1 MGATSAHECAGVLCD
16 ELPTLSQWNTG
27 DATTNQG
34 RETRGY
40 RLFYYEDYPTWRHA
54 VTSEERGG
62 ARFST
67 QRQRYTH
74 RQGNTML
81 DKLVKEHIILG
92 VDPGTLFMGYALL
105 HTIGSRVEIL
115 DFGVYDVH
123 KLEDQYARLQKE
135 FFFLQE
141 LIEKYHPTIL
151 AIESQFVDKNPQT
164 MIKIVHAQGVA
175 IAAAL
180 SKDVPVQEY
189 SPMKVKM
196 AITGNGH
203 ADKQQ
208 VADMLQRFL
217 HIPDE
222 RMPKK
227 LDATDALGIAYCHY
241 LQLGLPLREKGAKNW
256 TTFANQKGLVDRQLT
271 TPNARL
277 IAAMQTAKKKK

>member
-1 MGATSAHECAGVLCD
+1 
-16 ELPTLSQWNTG
+16 
-27 DATTNQG
+27 
-34 RETRGY
+34 
-40 RLFYYEDYPTWRHA
+40 
-54 VTSEERGG
+54 
-62 ARFST
+62 
-67 QRQRYTH
+67 
-74 RQGNTML
+74 ML

-92 VDPGTLFMGYALL
+92 VDPGTLFMGYAII
-105 HTIGSRVEIL
+105 HTMGSQVKIL

-141 LIEKYHPTIL
+141 LIDKYHPTVL

-180 SKDVPVQEY
+180 SKDIPVQEY
-189 SPMKVKM
+189 SPMKIKM

-208 VADMLQRFL
+208 VAAMLQRFL

-222 RMPKK
+222 QMPRK

-241 LQLGLPLREKGAKNW
+241 LQLGMPIREKGAKNW
-256 TTFANQKGLVDRQLT
+256 TAFAKQKGLADRQLT
-271 TPNARL
+271 GPNAQL
-277 IAAMQTAKKKK
+277 LAAMQTSRKRR

>member
-1 MGATSAHECAGVLCD
+1 
-16 ELPTLSQWNTG
+16 
-27 DATTNQG
+27 
-34 RETRGY
+34 
-40 RLFYYEDYPTWRHA
+40 
-54 VTSEERGG
+54 
-62 ARFST
+62 
-67 QRQRYTH
+67 
-74 RQGNTML
+74 ML

-241 LQLGLPLREKGAKNW
+241 LQLGLPLREKGGKNW
-256 TTFANQKGLVDRQLT
+256 TTFAKQKGLVDRQLT

>member
-1 MGATSAHECAGVLCD
+1 
-16 ELPTLSQWNTG
+16 
-27 DATTNQG
+27 
-34 RETRGY
+34 
-40 RLFYYEDYPTWRHA
+40 
-54 VTSEERGG
+54 
-62 ARFST
+62 
-67 QRQRYTH
+67 
-74 RQGNTML
+74 ML

-92 VDPGTLFMGYALL
+92 VDPGTLFMGYAII
-105 HTIGSRVEIL
+105 HTMGSQVKIL

-141 LIEKYHPTIL
+141 LIDKYHPTVL

-180 SKDVPVQEY
+180 SKDIPVQEY
-189 SPMKVKM
+189 SPMKIKM

-208 VADMLQRFL
+208 VAAMLQRFL

-222 RMPKK
+222 QMPRK

-241 LQLGLPLREKGAKNW
+241 LQLGLPIQEKGAKNW
-256 TTFANQKGLVDRQLT
+256 TTFAKQKGLVEKSLSS
-271 TPNARL
+271 PNARL
-277 IAAMQTAKKKK
+277 IAALQTVKRKK

>member
-1 MGATSAHECAGVLCD
+1 M
-16 ELPTLSQWNTG
+16 Q
-27 DATTNQG
+27 
-34 RETRGY
+34 
-40 RLFYYEDYPTWRHA
+40 
-54 VTSEERGG
+54 
-62 ARFST
+62 
-67 QRQRYTH
+67 
-74 RQGNTML
+74 

-92 VDPGTLFMGYALL
+92 VDPGTLYMGYALL
-105 HTIGSRVEIL
+105 HTVGSKVEIL

-141 LIEKYHPTIL
+141 LIQKYHPTIL
-151 AIESQFVDKNPQT
+151 AIEAQFVDKNPQT

-189 SPMKVKM
+189 SPMKIKM

-203 ADKQQ
+203 ATKQQ

-217 HIPDE
+217 HIPSE
-222 RMPKK
+222 QMPKK

-241 LQLGLPLREKGAKNW
+241 LQLGLPTTQKGAKNW
-256 TTFANQKGLVDRQLT
+256 TTFAKQKGLIDKQLSG
-271 TPNARL
+271 PKARL
-277 IAAMQTAKKKK
+277 MAALQTTKKKK

>member
-1 MGATSAHECAGVLCD
+1 
-16 ELPTLSQWNTG
+16 
-27 DATTNQG
+27 
-34 RETRGY
+34 
-40 RLFYYEDYPTWRHA
+40 
-54 VTSEERGG
+54 
-62 ARFST
+62 
-67 QRQRYTH
+67 
-74 RQGNTML
+74 ML

-256 TTFANQKGLVDRQLT
+256 TTFAKQNGLVDRQLT